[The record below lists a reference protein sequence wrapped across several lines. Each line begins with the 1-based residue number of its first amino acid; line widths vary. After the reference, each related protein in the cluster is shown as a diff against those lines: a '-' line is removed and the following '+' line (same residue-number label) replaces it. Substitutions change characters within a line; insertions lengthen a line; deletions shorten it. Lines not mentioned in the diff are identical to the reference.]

1 MAHRKAK
8 RNLNGPGLKD
18 HVKYKTEVYNSQIE
32 FSILDH
38 CVSSIIEAPE
48 VPTAA

>member
-1 MAHRKAK
+1 MALEAR

-18 HVKYKTEVYNSQIE
+18 RVKYNSQIE

-38 CVSSIIEAPE
+38 RGSSIIEAPE